1 MISASSA
8 DSLERFRN
16 QVFAVFGFSILVGIG
31 VSIFFAKRL
40 TKPVMQLVENS
51 GNLSGETLKKHILI
65 PDCVKLRAL
74 TDSLKSM
81 HEQYLEQEEEKS
93 RLESVEITKNLAAG
107 IAHEIKNPINT
118 VGLTLDY
125 LQTNFSPEDPEQR
138 YEFYKLSD
146 NVRKELK
153 RINKIVEGFLKLT
166 KPNVYEF
173 TKEDI
178 NEIIQHTISLYEP
191 ELIKQ
196 GVKINL
202 NLDHELPHIK
212 SDKDKLNQVFSN
224 LIINAMEAMPRGGE
238 ITISS
243 ELNGEEKVNVTFSD
257 TGIGIPQE
265 DIRNV
270 FSPYYTTKKH
280 GFGLGLSLTHSIIHK
295 HHGKITVKSE
305 KGKGTDFIIHLPLD
319 FQDE

>member
-1 MISASSA
+1 VFLLEKKAAKEMIESQTVYTQLLENNSLFKSILMGDIQSSFFLHRNYTPVQGQMISANSA

-51 GNLSGETLKKHILI
+51 GNLSGETLRKHILI

-153 RINKIVEGFLKLT
+153 RINKIVEGFLKL
-166 KPNVYEF
+166 NHF
-173 TKEDI
+173 M
-178 NEIIQHTISLYEP
+178 N
-191 ELIKQ
+191 
-196 GVKINL
+196 
-202 NLDHELPHIK
+202 
-212 SDKDKLNQVFSN
+212 
-224 LIINAMEAMPRGGE
+224 
-238 ITISS
+238 
-243 ELNGEEKVNVTFSD
+243 
-257 TGIGIPQE
+257 
-265 DIRNV
+265 RN
-270 FSPYYTTKKH
+270 
-280 GFGLGLSLTHSIIHK
+280 
-295 HHGKITVKSE
+295 
-305 KGKGTDFIIHLPLD
+305 
-319 FQDE
+319 